1 MIISEQEKRLGVI
14 TLLVLLF
21 AALFMFFNRQKD
33 KIDQLRSQRREREAL
48 YAEYS
53 ALISQNQVWN
63 EAYEKDADL
72 MPVFEP
78 DRQVQTYWLGVLERL
93 ASESELSIIRRQVGE
108 ERQEGDVYELPIE
121 CKEWEGSLESL
132 VKFLYAVHAEGA
144 MLDVR
149 KLFIR
154 PGSSSGTGRP
164 AKGLRGS
171 FTLHCAFLRSESA
184 AQTPNEIGD
193 RR

>member
-1 MIISEQEKRLGVI
+1 MIASQREKGLAVV
-14 TLLVLLF
+14 TLVVLLYGL
-21 AALFMFFNRQKD
+21 LFMLFGKQKEKFDALRAKHRQN
-33 KIDQLRSQRREREAL
+33 EAL
-48 YAEYS
+48 YTEYK
-53 ALISQNQVWN
+53 ALIAQNPVWR
-63 EAYEKDADL
+63 EAYAKDAGL

-78 DRQVQTYWLGVLERL
+78 GRQVQTYWLGVLDRL
-93 ASESELSIIRRQVGE
+93 ASDNGLSIIRRQVGE

-154 PGSSSGTGRP
+154 PGSSAAGKAAT
-164 AKGLRGS
+164 GLRGS
-171 FTLHCAFLRSESA
+171 FTLFCAYLRSDSN
-184 AQTPNEIGD
+184 PNPERD
-193 RR
+193 NR

>member
-1 MIISEQEKRLGVI
+1 MIISEQEKRLGII

-21 AALFMFFNRQKD
+21 AVLLMFFNRQKA
-33 KIDQLRSQRREREAL
+33 KIDQLRAERREREAL
-48 YAEYS
+48 YAEYC

-63 EAYEKDADL
+63 EAYAKDADL
-72 MPVFEP
+72 MPVFESG
-78 DRQVQTYWLGVLERL
+78 RQVQTYWLGVLERL
-93 ASESELSIIRRQVGE
+93 ASDSGLSIIRRQAGD
-108 ERQEGDVYELPIE
+108 ERQEGDVFELPIE

-154 PGSSSGTGRP
+154 PGSSAAGKP

-171 FTLHCAFLRSESA
+171 FTLHCAFLRAEKGAVEGEADS
-184 AQTPNEIGD
+184 
-193 RR
+193 R

>member
-1 MIISEQEKRLGVI
+1 MIVSEREKGLAVV
-14 TLLVLLF
+14 TLLILLF
-21 AALFMFFNRQKD
+21 AALFMFFDRQKA
-33 KIDQLRSQRREREAL
+33 KIDELRAKRRERESL
-48 YAEYS
+48 YAEYNG
-53 ALISQNQVWN
+53 LIAQNQVWS
-63 EAYEKDADL
+63 EAYAENADL

-78 DRQVQTYWLGVLERL
+78 GRQVQTYWLGVLERL
-93 ASESELSIIRRQVGE
+93 ASESGLSIIRRQAGE

-154 PGSSSGTGRP
+154 PGSSAAGKAAT
-164 AKGLRGS
+164 GLRGS
-171 FTLHCAFLRSESA
+171 FTLFCAYLRAEEGEA
-184 AQTPNEIGD
+184 PAKQMGD
-193 RR
+193 KR

>member
-1 MIISEQEKRLGVI
+1 MIVSEREKGLAVVTI
-14 TLLVLLF
+14 LILLF
-21 AALFMFFNRQKD
+21 AALFMFFDKQKA
-33 KIDQLRSQRREREAL
+33 KIDELRAQRREREAL
-48 YAEYS
+48 YAEYRG
-53 ALISQNQVWN
+53 LIAQNQVWS
-63 EAYEKDADL
+63 EAYAKDAGL

-78 DRQVQTYWLGVLERL
+78 GRQVQTYWLGVLDRL
-93 ASESELSIIRRQVGE
+93 ASDNGLSIIRRQVGE

-154 PGSSSGTGRP
+154 PGSSAAGKP
-164 AKGLRGS
+164 AGGLRGS
-171 FTLHCAFLRSESA
+171 FTLFCAFLRAEKGA
-184 AQTPNEIGD
+184 EEADN
-193 RR
+193 R